1 MKQPLPIL
9 LAASLALAA
18 VAAPPEKGTDSPT
31 QGTDSPVLTQGTD
44 SPAQGTDSPVLTQG
58 TDSTVSFRA
67 GGDVRLRQEGFD
79 HVMIKSAEP
88 AVTRGGHNDYFR
100 FRTRVNVGADVGE
113 AASLDARLANE
124 VRARNIGQRSYEWP
138 DELIVDQLKLTLR
151 GLLDGRADA
160 TIGRQDLFLGSG
172 RLFAEGTAK
181 DGSRTQYFDG
191 ALVRVRL
198 AEKTT
203 LDVFGLYGSCENDLA
218 IGHEHRDV
226 TGYAGGF
233 TGMDEASAGFFLDD
247 RSADALGW
255 GLYYIWKHDTAWH
268 RPDGAAEPH
277 EDIHT
282 VGARLLPRL
291 TEAFSAEVEGAFQW
305 SDSDGCDRRA
315 GFAFGGLKYAFRP
328 GTYVSANA
336 LTLTGD
342 DPDTARREDFNV
354 LYGRYPWIS
363 ELLIYGFDG
372 DGVGTWNNLTQLWLE
387 AGHAFGEKGAHKV
400 KATVGPVFAPERNGA
415 GGGDERGWLETV
427 FYSFPVAKGRFG
439 DLTGHL
445 FLEVFEPGDYYVSD
459 RTAYFFRWQ
468 LNWAF

>member
-1 MKQPLPIL
+1 MNHTLTIL
-9 LAASLALAA
+9 LAASFAA
-18 VAAPPEKGTDSPT
+18 SAFAAERNEGTDSPILNE
-31 QGTDSPVLTQGTD
+31 GTDSN
-44 SPAQGTDSPVLTQG
+44 
-58 TDSTVSFRA
+58 VSFRA
-67 GGDVRLRQEGFD
+67 GGDLRLRQEGFD
-79 HVMIKSAEP
+79 NIAIKTADP

-100 FRTRVNVGADVGE
+100 IRKRINAGVDFGE
-113 AASLDARLANE
+113 SASLYARLANE
-124 VRARNIGQRSYEWP
+124 VRFRNVGQRSYEWP
-138 DELIVDQLKLTLR
+138 DELIVDQLKLSLR
-151 GLLDGRADA
+151 GLFDGRADA
-160 TIGRQDLFLGSG
+160 TLGRQDALLGSG

-191 ALVRVRL
+191 ALVRVHL

-203 LDVFGLYGSCENDLA
+203 LDVFGFYGTCENDLA
-218 IGHEHRDV
+218 IGHEHRDT

-233 TGMDEASAGFFLDD
+233 TGMDEASAGFFFDD
-247 RSADALGW
+247 RSIDALGW
-255 GLYYIWKHDTAWH
+255 GLYYVWKHDTAWH
-268 RPDGAAEPH
+268 RPDGTAEPN

-282 VGARLLPRL
+282 LGARVLPRL
-291 TEAFSAEVEGAFQW
+291 TEEVSAEFEGAYQW
-305 SDSDGCDRRA
+305 SDSDGYDRRA

-363 ELLIYGFDG
+363 ELLLYGFDA
-372 DGVGTWNNLTQLWLE
+372 DGVGTWNNLTQVWLE

-427 FYSFPVAKGRFG
+427 FYTFPIAKGRFG
-439 DLTGHL
+439 DLAGHL

-459 RTAYFFRWQ
+459 KTAYFFRWQ